1 METAELQASLQ
12 SPLFSRLVED
22 GDLRSD
28 LIWASR
34 VTLHFFPLCVLKRCS
49 PHPLYF
55 EPKPNLS
62 KTLKGLLM
70 RLVIFE
76 NTIFQLNSLNITV
89 FVCYVSGSKVT
100 RKRAVRLCL
109 FVFFYPPCKI
119 YHHLGAFGSIVSVS
133 CLGSKTG
140 IGSLCGSA

>member
-34 VTLHFFPLCVLKRCS
+34 VTLHVFPLCVLKCCS

-62 KTLKGLLM
+62 KTL
-70 RLVIFE
+70 
-76 NTIFQLNSLNITV
+76 
-89 FVCYVSGSKVT
+89 
-100 RKRAVRLCL
+100 
-109 FVFFYPPCKI
+109 PD
-119 YHHLGAFGSIVSVS
+119 
-133 CLGSKTG
+133 
-140 IGSLCGSA
+140 GSLGLMMIIILDYLS